1 MIKANIGCG
10 HRFHKDWIN
19 LDALPADPTVRRFAC
34 GEPLPFES
42 DSVDFV
48 YSSHMIEHL
57 RPQAG
62 LEFLSECLR
71 VLKPGGWI
79 RLVTPDFENL
89 LIEYLDNL
97 KKGLAGDREA
107 IARHYWLGI
116 EIFDQFSRETPG
128 GMMLEYW
135 TKDPMPCEEYVLS
148 RMGRECADFVFRYRQ
163 DAAFSEAV
171 RRKIDAPPESS
182 KESRETIE
190 FERHRW
196 LYDRL
201 SLGNIL
207 QKAGFADVCRRTA
220 VESAMADFRF
230 FALDADLD
238 GQVQKPDSL
247 FIEAK
252 KPKKN

>member
-1 MIKANIGCG
+1 MIKVNIGCG

-19 LDALPADPTVRRFAC
+19 LDALPVDPTVRRFAC
-34 GEPLPFES
+34 GEPLPFDS

-62 LEFLSECLR
+62 LEFLSECRR

-79 RLVTPDFENL
+79 RLVTPDFENF

-97 KKGLAGDREA
+97 NKGLAGDQQA
-107 IARHYWLGI
+107 IARYEWLGI
-116 EIFDQFSRETPG
+116 EIFDQFSRERSG

-135 TKDPMPCEEYVLS
+135 TNDPMPCEEYVLS
-148 RMGRECADFVFRYRQ
+148 RMGSECADFVSRYRREP
-163 DAAFSEAV
+163 AFAEAV
-171 RRKIDAPPESS
+171 RRNLEVSTTSSPERVA
-182 KESRETIE
+182 EIE

-201 SLGNIL
+201 SIGNAL
-207 QKAGFADVCRRTA
+207 RKAGFVDVRSRTA
-220 VESAMADFRF
+220 VESAMTEFRS
-230 FALDADLD
+230 FALDADLE
-238 GQVQKPDSL
+238 GRVRKPDSL
-247 FIEAK
+247 FMEAK
-252 KPKKN
+252 KRENI